1 MLLELIFASLMN
13 GVNLAMLINE
23 TRRAAKQANEMR
35 ELKTPRGSI
44 IFRRTMALPPI
55 PE

>member
-1 MLLELIFASLMN
+1 MLIELAVASLLN
-13 GVNLAMLINE
+13 AINLAMLINE
-23 TRRAAKQANEMR
+23 TRTAAKRSMP

-44 IFRRTMALPPI
+44 VFRRTMALPPI

>member
-1 MLLELIFASLMN
+1 MFVELVVASLLN
-13 GVNLAMLINE
+13 AINLAMLINE
-23 TRRAAKQANEMR
+23 TRRAKRSIPEF
-35 ELKTPRGSI
+35 KTPRGSI